1 MKVEEEE
8 NKPRP
13 AANEEEAPQESAD
26 PPEAEMASNPPATEL
41 KRWARHLLYRKLN
54 ISSVWPAKEAEMH
67 FLILATW
74 WQ

>member
-1 MKVEEEE
+1 MEEED
-8 NKPRP
+8 KPRP

-26 PPEAEMASNPPATEL
+26 PPEAEKANETPSTEL
-41 KRWARHLLYRKLN
+41 KRWAHPFLHRKTKH
-54 ISSVWPAKEAEMH
+54 IQFEPQKIPKCM